1 MTRQHI
7 SRRRLIAG
15 GAGAGAGV
23 LGGAAMATAGRA
35 SASGHWA
42 GGVQALFDP
51 VRLFDSRRSDSPRG
65 GVKLSGGDVVSIMAA
80 APGVDTIT
88 TVFLNL
94 TITET
99 EGAGYLSVRRGGEH
113 DGPDVPP
120 PTTSNINW
128 TAPGVT
134 LANTA
139 LSGVDAVYQLFEV
152 HCTGVGAAT
161 HLIVDLQGYVPFVV
175 DQ

>member
-23 LGGAAMATAGRA
+23 LGGAALTTASRA
-35 SASGHWA
+35 SASSHQR
-42 GGVQALFDP
+42 GGVQSLFDP
-51 VRLFDSRRSDSPRG
+51 VRLFDSRQPDSLLG
-65 GVKLSGGDVVSIMAA
+65 GAKLSDGDIVSIIAA
-80 APGVDTIT
+80 APDVDMVE
-88 TVFLNL
+88 TVFINL

-99 EGAGYLSVRRGGEH
+99 EGAGFLSVRASVAR
-113 DGPDVPP
+113 DDVPD

-128 TAPGVT
+128 TSPGVT
-134 LANTA
+134 LANAA
-139 LSGVDAVYQLFEV
+139 LSGVGQEQSIDV

-161 HLIVDLQGYVPFVV
+161 HLIVDLQGYVPFIF
-175 DQ
+175 DE